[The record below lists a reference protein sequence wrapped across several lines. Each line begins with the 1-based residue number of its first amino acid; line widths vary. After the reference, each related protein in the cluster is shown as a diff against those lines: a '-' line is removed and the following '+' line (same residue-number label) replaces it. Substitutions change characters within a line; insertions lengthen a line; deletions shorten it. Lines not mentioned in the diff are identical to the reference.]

1 VSGTL
6 RARRIVFGTERGR
19 RRGRLNFGREQVEE
33 PHMHGAWAFDLL
45 LVFLAGGAALLA
57 YRQTQLERDEGN

>member
-1 VSGTL
+1 
-6 RARRIVFGTERGR
+6 
-19 RRGRLNFGREQVEE
+19 
-33 PHMHGAWAFDLL
+33 MHGAWAFDLL